1 MDQDAK
7 LATWNQRYAIDDY
20 IFGKEPSDILVRHKH
35 ILRPGETA
43 LSIADG
49 EGRNATYLAE
59 LGMQVTS
66 FDFSETAIAKAKMLN
81 AERGVTVNILQS
93 DIESWA
99 WTPNAYDAVV
109 GVFFQFLDPAAR
121 TVVFAGMAETLKPGG
136 CVFLRGYTPL
146 QLEYKTGGPSEV
158 ENLYTP
164 DLLRAA
170 FPGFELIHLSDEI
183 TMLNEGPRHT
193 GMSAFVDFIAR
204 KPIA

>member
-1 MDQDAK
+1 MDQAAK
-7 LATWNQRYAIDDY
+7 RATWNQRYAIDDY
-20 IFGKEPSDILVRHKH
+20 IFGKEPSDILVRHQH

-43 LSIADG
+43 LAIADG

-81 AERGVTVNILQS
+81 AERGVSVNILQS

-99 WTPNAYDAVV
+99 WTPNTYDAVI
-109 GVFFQFLDPAAR
+109 GIFFQFLDPVAR
-121 TVVFAGMAETLKPGG
+121 SVVFAGMAETLKPGG

-170 FPGFELIHLSDEI
+170 FPGFELIHLSDQI
-183 TMLNEGPRHT
+183 TMLNEGPRHK

-204 KPIA
+204 KPT